1 MEENIEK
8 KFTETVQDKARKGK
22 KGVVKLV
29 FGRTAVILLLI
40 MVQIAVLV
48 MTSLF
53 LFKYV
58 LYAYAGYMI
67 IAMLI
72 VMSIFNRPGTPE
84 MRMPWVVLILAFP
97 VFGGLLYLFVDL
109 QPGTRILNKKVVE
122 QTERMRSIT
131 PPNEEVLE

>member
-97 VFGGLLYLFVDL
+97 VFGGL
-109 QPGTRILNKKVVE
+109 
-122 QTERMRSIT
+122 
-131 PPNEEVLE
+131 